1 VRERELTNKIKRRKY
16 DEDEA
21 EGGDGKRTQEDN
33 K

>member
-1 VRERELTNKIKRRKY
+1 VRERELTNKRKRRKC

-21 EGGDGKRTQEDN
+21 EGGDGKRTQKEN